1 MGNGVYLL
9 TPLAYLLGTF
19 PSALLVAR
27 RRGVDIMHSGSGNP
41 GASNTARTVGA
52 RWGIVVF
59 LLDGLKGAIP
69 AAVGLAVD
77 GRGGAFALV
86 GAATLGH
93 MFPATRASGLRFK
106 GGKGVATVSGAMFVL
121 QPIVSLILLGVW
133 FAVSRLTR
141 TASLASIA
149 IIVLL
154 PVGVAIRGAAAWEI
168 AAICALGALVL
179 GKHWRNI
186 QRLIRREELSLD
198 KNR

>member
-1 MGNGVYLL
+1 MGNGVYAL

-19 PSALLVAR
+19 PSALWVAR
-27 RRGVDIMHSGSGNP
+27 RRGVDIMRTGSGNP

-69 AAVGLAVD
+69 AAVGLLVD
-77 GRGGAFALV
+77 GRAGAYALV

-93 MFPATRASGLRFK
+93 MFPVTRSAAMRFK
-106 GGKGVATVSGAMFVL
+106 GGKGVATVGGSMFVL
-121 QPIVSLILLGVW
+121 QPIVSPILLAVW
-133 FAVSRLTR
+133 FAVSKLTKK
-141 TASLASIA
+141 ASLASIA

-154 PVGVAIRGAAAWEI
+154 PIGAALLGARLWEVL
-168 AAICALGALVL
+168 AICALGALVL